1 MSEMRRYD
9 RIMQAIDEG
18 KTDEELAEMF
28 PDKSITNKT
37 ALKTMRM
44 YRLVHDQK
52 TCKHE
57 SRQNCD
63 SRLIME
69 LYWARTGGEREW
81 KLQR

>member
-1 MSEMRRYD
+1 MRRYEK
-9 RIMQAIDEG
+9 IMRAIDDG

-28 PDKSITNKT
+28 PDKSITK
-37 ALKTMRM
+37 KSMISTMRM

-52 TCKHE
+52 TCKLE
-57 SRQNCD
+57 NRQSCD

-81 KLQR
+81 KRQG

>member
-28 PDKSITNKT
+28 QDKTITK
-37 ALKTMRM
+37 KSMISTMRM

-52 TCKHE
+52 TCEHE
-57 SRQNCD
+57 SSYKCD
-63 SRLIME
+63 NRLIME
-69 LYWARTGGEREW
+69 LYWASTGGEREW
-81 KLQR
+81 KRQG

>member
-1 MSEMRRYD
+1 MMRRYD

-18 KTDEELAEMF
+18 KTDEELAKIF
-28 PDKSITNKT
+28 PDKSITEKSMIS
-37 ALKTMRM
+37 TMRM

-69 LYWARTGGEREW
+69 LYWASTGGEQKW
-81 KLQR
+81 KRQG

>member
-1 MSEMRRYD
+1 MRRYEK
-9 RIMQAIDEG
+9 IMQAIDDG

-28 PDKSITNKT
+28 TDKSITK
-37 ALKTMRM
+37 KQMISTMRT

-57 SRQNCD
+57 SNYKCD

-69 LYWARTGGEREW
+69 LYWASTGGECKW
-81 KLQR
+81 KRQA